1 MSEWTVLGDAETVK
15 ALFQLKKAGREYR
28 QDMTA
33 DNARQAAKQFSKA
46 AMTAAEDEKSYAEI
60 MRTAAGGV
68 LDEAAA
74 RLDMAKLA
82 ELGADDE
89 FYALFSAE
97 AAKRFQEY
105 LKERAKNA
113 AEIHRAEHR
122 AGMGGAAAKEAKAAE
137 EEPVVGELRAE
148 IAGAIGKDKTLSDE
162 EKAARVQALAA
173 AKEIKVQVKGAKC
186 KLTFGDFAAETMLAR
201 DGVQMPGK
209 FSRYAALSAETVKTL
224 KNGKYAT
231 AAGKNAKNAKAAE
244 AKAAKKAAEQA
255 KKYDDLLKRRND
267 LHNQEAEKI
276 AELAQGADGEK
287 VFADI
292 LGGGRLAAA
301 CVDSGQAEEAFV
313 QAAAKGA
320 MDNRRVWALFR
331 DSNSDDC
338 YNTSSF
344 YEKCLQNVVTGHN
357 LDAGAAA
364 VALWEAY
371 NGGCRGEDLK
381 KRAILQAQQTA
392 GMTLPYE
399 EAKKLLQQEVYKMG
413 MAVRHGELFDENK
426 FKFMNEVLETDGYRI
441 TFEEV
446 PVVQKSGKGAKAL
459 SDEILNDMRRADG
472 IKATKNKEIA
482 LMYRLGALLRGKP
495 KADLTNIGA
504 SKQTEEL
511 YDTFM
516 RVFYNAEPRR
526 SGGLYDKTYEAQWKA
541 FVQNDGN
548 LQKAVTVCDYFRG
561 EAAKAGDKN
570 GEKLTRWIE
579 NMERGNYIEP
589 GNPLISSSA
598 HHVFYRR
605 FGGVAENPA
614 AQLNAA
620 DNVTPVIS
628 MHPAD
633 IDAHKDEEHKFDMKE
648 VYLFKR
654 DGVVLNGT
662 FNAVREGD
670 VLLMPVV
677 LKQRADGQFRRLMEP
692 DTLLASADMAIKE
705 PVVPNRS
712 NGVAERSVRTLIRDT
727 SAYSSGGKD
736 GRA

>member
-1 MSEWTVLGDAETVK
+1 MNQKTKGKYIGLIGAIAVHAVVLIF
-15 ALFQLKKAGREYR
+15 L
-28 QDMTA
+28 
-33 DNARQAAKQFSKA
+33 
-46 AMTAAEDEKSYAEI
+46 
-60 MRTAAGGV
+60 V
-68 LDEAAA
+68 LTFFPLPEP
-74 RLDMAKLA
+74 
-82 ELGADDE
+82 
-89 FYALFSAE
+89 
-97 AAKRFQEY
+97 
-105 LKERAKNA
+105 
-113 AEIHRAEHR
+113 
-122 AGMGGAAAKEAKAAE
+122 E
-137 EEPVVGELRAE
+137 EESGLPVMVGELTDAWGNSLVE
-148 IAGAIGKDKTLSDE
+148 VETMPQAAVETEPLEADEPLITQELEETVAIEQSSDVREDETDPVKSDE

-255 KKYDDLLKRRND
+255 KKYDELLKRRDD
-267 LHNQEAEKI
+267 LHNLEAEKI

-413 MAVRHGELFDENK
+413 MAVRHG
-426 FKFMNEVLETDGYRI
+426 
-441 TFEEV
+441 
-446 PVVQKSGKGAKAL
+446 
-459 SDEILNDMRRADG
+459 
-472 IKATKNKEIA
+472 
-482 LMYRLGALLRGKP
+482 
-495 KADLTNIGA
+495 
-504 SKQTEEL
+504 
-511 YDTFM
+511 
-516 RVFYNAEPRR
+516 
-526 SGGLYDKTYEAQWKA
+526 
-541 FVQNDGN
+541 
-548 LQKAVTVCDYFRG
+548 
-561 EAAKAGDKN
+561 
-570 GEKLTRWIE
+570 
-579 NMERGNYIEP
+579 
-589 GNPLISSSA
+589 
-598 HHVFYRR
+598 
-605 FGGVAENPA
+605 
-614 AQLNAA
+614 
-620 DNVTPVIS
+620 
-628 MHPAD
+628 
-633 IDAHKDEEHKFDMKE
+633 
-648 VYLFKR
+648 
-654 DGVVLNGT
+654 
-662 FNAVREGD
+662 
-670 VLLMPVV
+670 
-677 LKQRADGQFRRLMEP
+677 
-692 DTLLASADMAIKE
+692 
-705 PVVPNRS
+705 
-712 NGVAERSVRTLIRDT
+712 
-727 SAYSSGGKD
+727 
-736 GRA
+736 

>member
-399 EAKKLLQQEVYKMG
+399 EAKNCYS
-413 MAVRHGELFDENK
+413 R
-426 FKFMNEVLETDGYRI
+426 
-441 TFEEV
+441 
-446 PVVQKSGKGAKAL
+446 KSIRWGW
-459 SDEILNDMRRADG
+459 RC
-472 IKATKNKEIA
+472 AT
-482 LMYRLGALLRGKP
+482 
-495 KADLTNIGA
+495 A
-504 SKQTEEL
+504 S
-511 YDTFM
+511 
-516 RVFYNAEPRR
+516 
-526 SGGLYDKTYEAQWKA
+526 
-541 FVQNDGN
+541 
-548 LQKAVTVCDYFRG
+548 C
-561 EAAKAGDKN
+561 
-570 GEKLTRWIE
+570 LTRI
-579 NMERGNYIEP
+579 N
-589 GNPLISSSA
+589 LS
-598 HHVFYRR
+598 
-605 FGGVAENPA
+605 
-614 AQLNAA
+614 L
-620 DNVTPVIS
+620 
-628 MHPAD
+628 
-633 IDAHKDEEHKFDMKE
+633 
-648 VYLFKR
+648 
-654 DGVVLNGT
+654 
-662 FNAVREGD
+662 
-670 VLLMPVV
+670 
-677 LKQRADGQFRRLMEP
+677 
-692 DTLLASADMAIKE
+692 
-705 PVVPNRS
+705 
-712 NGVAERSVRTLIRDT
+712 
-727 SAYSSGGKD
+727 
-736 GRA
+736 